1 MATVQGMQLKQV
13 IDPRVAKAFT
23 HPLRGHVWV
32 TLCERGEAS
41 PKEIADE
48 LGIEVSE
55 VSYHFRELKKRNL
68 IELVR
73 TEQRRGF
80 AEHFYEPRPP
90 VFYFDDSDW
99 MRIPAL
105 IRTTFSGDTLRQIIG
120 EALEALEAGS
130 FDARSRHLSRTWLT
144 VDEQGWEEVMRVTEG
159 ALEQIL
165 AIQKLCTKRR
175 AKSSQPGI
183 PVSVAMAAFETAAG
197 AAQREA
203 DAATP
208 SAARSAR
215 APG

>member
-48 LGIEVSE
+48 LGILVSE
-55 VSYHFRELKKRNL
+55 VSYHFRELKKRRL
-68 IELVR
+68 IRLVR

-80 AEHFYEPRPP
+80 AEHFYEPRAP
-90 VFYFDDSDW
+90 VLYFDDSDW
-99 MRIPAL
+99 MQIPAP
-105 IRTTFSGDTLRQIIG
+105 IRSTFSGDMLRQIIE
-120 EALEALEAGS
+120 EAVMALEAGS
-130 FDARSRHLSRTWLT
+130 FDARSRHLSRTWLL
-144 VDEQGWEEVMRVTEG
+144 VDEQGWEEVMQVAEG

-165 AIQKLCTKRR
+165 AIQKLCVKRR

-183 PVSVAMAAFETAAG
+183 PVSVVMASFETAAG
-197 AAQREA
+197 IARRDSGHG
-203 DAATP
+203 DA
-208 SAARSAR
+208 
-215 APG
+215 